1 MNRVNEG
8 VASGHLFGVGVGPGD
23 PELITVKAQ
32 RVLRRAQVIA
42 YPCAR
47 HGKSNA
53 RAIVG
58 AELLRDQIE
67 LPMMYPVTTEE
78 TDHPGGYEAAMSQFY
93 DEMAEQ
99 IAGHLSEGRDVAV
112 LCEGDPFFYGSYMYL
127 HDRLAHRFPTEVIPG
142 VPSIMGAASK
152 LGTPLVRRDSAFT
165 VLPGTLSEEALVA
178 KLHAPGAF
186 AIMKVGR
193 NFAKIRRALHAAGLT
208 DRALFIER
216 ATMAAER
223 IVLLS
228 EVDADCVP
236 YFSLILIPD
245 ASREQRHDEV
255 KGQGVSGEGW
265 ISVVGLGPGAADWV
279 TPEVQRALAEA
290 TDLVGY
296 HTYLDR
302 VPVRSGQR
310 RFGSD
315 NKVEADRARQA
326 LALAESGRRVCVVS
340 SGDPGIFAMATAVLE
355 CVDQGP
361 EAWRSLDIRILPGLS
376 AMQAAAS
383 RVGAPLGHDFCV
395 ISLSDRLKPWEMV
408 VKRLE
413 AAASAD
419 LAIAIYNPISSERL
433 WQLGEART
441 IIAKYR
447 SPETPVILARSVGRP
462 GERVTIT
469 DLAHFDPA
477 QADMQTI
484 VLIGASTTRRF
495 ALSDGRELVYTPRSY
510 GSDTPHSYSHDTS
523 RSYASETSRSC
534 GSEEV

>member
-1 MNRVNEG
+1 MSLG
-8 VASGHLFGVGVGPGD
+8 VPSGRLFGVGVGPGD

-32 RVLRRAQVIA
+32 RVLRQVHVVA
-42 YPCAR
+42 YPCTR
-47 HGKSNA
+47 QGYSNA
-53 RAIVG
+53 RLIVTS
-58 AELLRDQIE
+58 ELVHGQTE

-78 TDHPGGYEAAMSQFY
+78 TAHPGGYEVALSQFY
-93 DEMAEQ
+93 DEMAEE
-99 IAGHLSEGRDVAV
+99 IAGHLASGRDVAI

-127 HDRLAHRFPTEVIPG
+127 HDRLAHRFSTQVIPG
-142 VPSIMGAASK
+142 VASIMGAASQ
-152 LGTPLVRRDSAFT
+152 LGTPLVRRDTDFT
-165 VLPGTLSEEALVA
+165 VLPGTLPEDRLVA
-178 KLHAPGAF
+178 KLSQQGAF
-186 AIMKVGR
+186 AIMKLGR
-193 NFAKIRRALHAAGLT
+193 NFAKVKRALDRTGLA
-208 DRALFIER
+208 DKALFIER

-223 IVLLS
+223 IVPIG
-228 EVDADCVP
+228 EVDPLHVP

-245 ASREQRHDEV
+245 GSQDERD
-255 KGQGVSGEGW
+255 KTIQSAGW
-265 ISVVGLGPGAADWV
+265 ISVVGLGPGSADWM
-279 TPEVQRALAEA
+279 TPEAQKALSEA

-326 LALAESGRRVCVVS
+326 LSLAESGRRVCVVS
-340 SGDPGIFAMATAVLE
+340 SGDPGIFAMASAVLE

-361 EAWRSLDIRILPGLS
+361 PAWHSLDIRIIPGVS

-419 LAIAIYNPISSERL
+419 FAIAIYNPISSERL
-433 WQLGEART
+433 WQLDEART

-447 SPETPVILARSVGRP
+447 GPETPVVLARSVGRSD
-462 GERVTIT
+462 ERTVIT
-469 DLAHFDPA
+469 DLEHFDPSC
-477 QADMQTI
+477 ADMQTI
-484 VLIGASTTRRF
+484 VLIGSSTTRAI
-495 ALSDGRELVYTPRSY
+495 ALSNDRKLIYTPRSY
-510 GSDTPHSYSHDTS
+510 GD
-523 RSYASETSRSC
+523 RSYVS
-534 GSEEV
+534 